1 MEKKEKTIYEKLL
14 AVQNELK
21 APKDKR
27 NNFGGYN
34 YRSCE
39 SILEAVKPLLQEQG
53 LMLTIKDEV
62 VNIGDRYYVRAT
74 VLLDDIS
81 SNGEIAITAL
91 AREEEAKKGMDASQ
105 ITGTAS
111 SYARKYALNGLF
123 LIDDTKDA
131 DTDEFHRTTQ
141 ENGQKTNV
149 ATQPNQ
155 PPAKKIALTQ
165 KIVDEK
171 LKFILDQTDTETVKN
186 IWLNLSKMYEINK
199 DTALGGILFKATEN
213 KVLELTK
220 NKENG
225 KNTDTVAS
233 GRNQYA
239 CENRNNGK

>member
-1 MEKKEKTIYEKLL
+1 MEKKEKTIYEKVLT
-14 AVQNELK
+14 VQNELK

-39 SILEAVKPLLQEQG
+39 GILEAVKPLLQEQG

-141 ENGQKTNV
+141 ENGQKTNA

-155 PPAKKIALTQ
+155 PPAKKMALTQ

-171 LKFILDQTDTETVKN
+171 LKFILEQTDTETVKN

-225 KNTDTVAS
+225 KNTDTIAS
-233 GRNQYA
+233 GKN
-239 CENRNNGK
+239 

>member
-34 YRSCE
+34 FRSCE
-39 SILEAVKPLLQEQG
+39 GILEAVKPLLQEQG

-81 SNGEIAITAL
+81 SNGEIAVTAL
-91 AREEEAKKGMDASQ
+91 AREEETKKGMDASQ

-171 LKFILDQTDTETVKN
+171 LKFILEQTDKETVKN
-186 IWLNLSKMYEINK
+186 IYLNLSKMYEINK

-225 KNTDTVAS
+225 KNTDTIAS
-233 GRNQYA
+233 GKN
-239 CENRNNGK
+239 

>member
-34 YRSCE
+34 FRSCE
-39 SILEAVKPLLQEQG
+39 GILEAVKPLLQEQG

-81 SNGEIAITAL
+81 PKGEIAITAL

-171 LKFILDQTDTETVKN
+171 LKFILEQTDKETVKN
-186 IWLNLSKMYEINK
+186 IYLNLSKMYEINK

-225 KNTDTVAS
+225 KNTDTIAS
-233 GRNQYA
+233 GKN
-239 CENRNNGK
+239 

>member
-14 AVQNELK
+14 SVQNELK

-39 SILEAVKPLLQEQG
+39 GILEAVKPLLQAQG

-74 VLLDDIS
+74 ALLDDIS
-81 SNGEIAITAL
+81 SNGEIAVTAL

-171 LKFILDQTDTETVKN
+171 LKFILEQTDAETVKN

-220 NKENG
+220 NK
-225 KNTDTVAS
+225 
-233 GRNQYA
+233 
-239 CENRNNGK
+239 

>member
-34 YRSCE
+34 FRSCE
-39 SILEAVKPLLQEQG
+39 GILEAVKPLLQEQG
-53 LMLTIKDEV
+53 LLLTIKDEV

-74 VLLDDIS
+74 ALLDDIS

-171 LKFILDQTDTETVKN
+171 LKFILEQTDTETVKN

-225 KNTDTVAS
+225 KNTDTIAS
-233 GRNQYA
+233 GKN
-239 CENRNNGK
+239 

>member
-34 YRSCE
+34 YRSCDG
-39 SILEAVKPLLQEQG
+39 ILEAVKPLLQEQG

-171 LKFILDQTDTETVKN
+171 LKFILEQTDTETVKN

-213 KVLELTK
+213 KVLELTQK
-220 NKENG
+220 
-225 KNTDTVAS
+225 
-233 GRNQYA
+233 
-239 CENRNNGK
+239 

>member
-14 AVQNELK
+14 TVQNELK

-39 SILEAVKPLLQEQG
+39 GILEAVKPLLQAQG

-62 VNIGDRYYVRAT
+62 VNIGDRYYVKAT

-111 SYARKYALNGLF
+111 SYARKCALNGLF

-171 LKFILDQTDTETVKN
+171 LKFILEQTDTETVKN

-199 DTALGGILFKATEN
+199 NTALGGILFKATEN
-213 KVLELTK
+213 KILELTQK
-220 NKENG
+220 
-225 KNTDTVAS
+225 
-233 GRNQYA
+233 
-239 CENRNNGK
+239 

>member
-27 NNFGGYN
+27 NSFGGYN

-39 SILEAVKPLLQEQG
+39 GILEAVKPLLQEQG

-123 LIDDTKDA
+123 MIDDTKDA
-131 DTDEFHRTTQ
+131 DTEEFHRTTQ

-171 LKFILDQTDTETVKN
+171 LKFILEQTDTETVKN

-233 GRNQYA
+233 GKN
-239 CENRNNGK
+239 

>member
-39 SILEAVKPLLQEQG
+39 GILEAVKPLLQEQG

-149 ATQPNQ
+149 ATQQNQ

-171 LKFILDQTDTETVKN
+171 LKFILEQTDTETVKN

-225 KNTDTVAS
+225 KNTDTIAS
-233 GRNQYA
+233 GKN
-239 CENRNNGK
+239 

>member
-39 SILEAVKPLLQEQG
+39 GILEAVKPLLQEQG

-131 DTDEFHRTTQ
+131 DTDEFHRTTH

-171 LKFILDQTDTETVKN
+171 LKFILEQTDTETVKN

-225 KNTDTVAS
+225 KNTDTIAS
-233 GRNQYA
+233 GKN
-239 CENRNNGK
+239 

>member
-39 SILEAVKPLLQEQG
+39 GILEAVKPLLQEQG

-171 LKFILDQTDTETVKN
+171 LKFILEQTDTETVKN

-213 KVLELTK
+213 KILELTK
-220 NKENG
+220 NKENE

-233 GRNQYA
+233 GKN
-239 CENRNNGK
+239 

>member
-39 SILEAVKPLLQEQG
+39 GILEAVKPLLQAQG

-62 VNIGDRYYVRAT
+62 VNIGDRYYVQAT

-171 LKFILDQTDTETVKN
+171 LKFILEQTDTDTVKN
-186 IWLNLSKMYEINK
+186 IWMNLSKMYEINK

-213 KVLELTK
+213 KILELTK
-220 NKENG
+220 K
-225 KNTDTVAS
+225 
-233 GRNQYA
+233 
-239 CENRNNGK
+239 

>member
-14 AVQNELK
+14 TVQNELK
-21 APKDKR
+21 APKDKK
-27 NNFGGYN
+27 NTFGGYN

-39 SILEAVKPLLQEQG
+39 GILEAVKPLLQEQG

-171 LKFILDQTDTETVKN
+171 LKFILEQTDKETVKN
-186 IWLNLSKMYEINK
+186 IYLNLSKMYEINK

-225 KNTDTVAS
+225 KNTDTIAS
-233 GRNQYA
+233 GKN
-239 CENRNNGK
+239 

>member
-39 SILEAVKPLLQEQG
+39 GILEAVKPLLQAQG

-91 AREEEAKKGMDASQ
+91 AREEETKKGMDASQ

-155 PPAKKIALTQ
+155 PPSKKIALTQ

-171 LKFILDQTDTETVKN
+171 LKFILEQTDTDTVKN

-220 NKENG
+220 TNEK
-225 KNTDTVAS
+225 
-233 GRNQYA
+233 
-239 CENRNNGK
+239 

>member
-39 SILEAVKPLLQEQG
+39 GILEAVKPLLQEQG

-171 LKFILDQTDTETVKN
+171 LKFILEQTDEETVKN
-186 IWLNLSKMYEINK
+186 IYLNLSKMYEINK

-213 KVLELTK
+213 KILELTK
-220 NKENG
+220 K
-225 KNTDTVAS
+225 
-233 GRNQYA
+233 
-239 CENRNNGK
+239 

>member
-14 AVQNELK
+14 SVQNELK

-27 NNFGGYN
+27 NDFGGFN

-39 SILEAVKPLLQEQG
+39 AILEAVKPLLQEQG

-171 LKFILDQTDTETVKN
+171 LKFILEQTDTETVKN

-220 NKENG
+220 K
-225 KNTDTVAS
+225 
-233 GRNQYA
+233 
-239 CENRNNGK
+239 

>member
-21 APKDKR
+21 APKDKK
-27 NNFGGYN
+27 NTFGGYN

-39 SILEAVKPLLQEQG
+39 GILEAVKPLLQEQG

-62 VNIGDRYYVRAT
+62 VNIGDRYYVKAT
-74 VLLDDIS
+74 ALLDDIS

-171 LKFILDQTDTETVKN
+171 LKFILEQTDKETVKN
-186 IWLNLSKMYEINK
+186 IYLNLSKMYEINK

-213 KVLELTK
+213 KILELTK

-225 KNTDTVAS
+225 KNTDTIAS
-233 GRNQYA
+233 GKN
-239 CENRNNGK
+239 

>member
-39 SILEAVKPLLQEQG
+39 GILEAVKPLLQEQG

-131 DTDEFHRTTQ
+131 DTEEFHRTTQ

-171 LKFILDQTDTETVKN
+171 LKFILEQTDTETVKN

-220 NKENG
+220 K
-225 KNTDTVAS
+225 
-233 GRNQYA
+233 
-239 CENRNNGK
+239 

>member
-1 MEKKEKTIYEKLL
+1 MENKEKTIYEKLL

-27 NNFGGYN
+27 NDFGGFN

-39 SILEAVKPLLQEQG
+39 GILEAVKPLLQEQG

-171 LKFILDQTDTETVKN
+171 LKFILEQTDTETVKN

-225 KNTDTVAS
+225 KNTDTIAS
-233 GRNQYA
+233 GKN
-239 CENRNNGK
+239 

>member
-34 YRSCE
+34 FRSCE
-39 SILEAVKPLLQEQG
+39 GILEAVKPLLREQE

-74 VLLDDIS
+74 ALLVDIS

-171 LKFILDQTDTETVKN
+171 LKFILEQTDTETVKN

-213 KVLELTK
+213 KILELMK

-225 KNTDTVAS
+225 KNTDTIAS
-233 GRNQYA
+233 GKN
-239 CENRNNGK
+239 

>member
-34 YRSCE
+34 FRSCE
-39 SILEAVKPLLQEQG
+39 GILEAVKPLLQAQG
-53 LMLTIKDEV
+53 LMLTIKDDV
-62 VNIGDRYYVRAT
+62 VNIGDRYYVKAT
-74 VLLDDIS
+74 ALLDDIS
-81 SNGEIAITAL
+81 SNGEIAVTAL

-141 ENGQKTNV
+141 ENGQKSNV

-171 LKFILDQTDTETVKN
+171 LKFILEQTDKETVKN
-186 IWLNLSKMYEINK
+186 IYLNLSKMYEINK

-225 KNTDTVAS
+225 KNTDTIAS
-233 GRNQYA
+233 GKN
-239 CENRNNGK
+239 

>member
-27 NNFGGYN
+27 NTFGGYN

-39 SILEAVKPLLQEQG
+39 GILEAVKPLLQEQG

-171 LKFILDQTDTETVKN
+171 LKFILEQTDTETVKN

-225 KNTDTVAS
+225 KNTDTIAS
-233 GRNQYA
+233 GKN
-239 CENRNNGK
+239 

>member
-27 NNFGGYN
+27 NNFGVYN

-39 SILEAVKPLLQEQG
+39 GILEAVKPLLQEQG

-171 LKFILDQTDTETVKN
+171 LKFILEQTDTETVKN

-220 NKENG
+220 K
-225 KNTDTVAS
+225 
-233 GRNQYA
+233 
-239 CENRNNGK
+239 

>member
-34 YRSCE
+34 FRSCE
-39 SILEAVKPLLQEQG
+39 GILEAVKPLLQEQG

-62 VNIGDRYYVRAT
+62 VNIGDRYYVKAT

-171 LKFILDQTDTETVKN
+171 LKFILEQTDAETVKN

-199 DTALGGILFKATEN
+199 NTPLGGILFKATEN
-213 KVLELTK
+213 KILELTK
-220 NKENG
+220 NK
-225 KNTDTVAS
+225 
-233 GRNQYA
+233 
-239 CENRNNGK
+239 

>member
-39 SILEAVKPLLQEQG
+39 GILEAVKPLLQEQG

-81 SNGEIAITAL
+81 SNGEIATTAL

-131 DTDEFHRTTQ
+131 DTDEFRRTTQ

-171 LKFILDQTDTETVKN
+171 LKFILEQTDTETVKN

-213 KVLELTK
+213 KVLELTQK
-220 NKENG
+220 
-225 KNTDTVAS
+225 
-233 GRNQYA
+233 
-239 CENRNNGK
+239 

>member
-39 SILEAVKPLLQEQG
+39 GILEAVKPLLQEQG

-62 VNIGDRYYVRAT
+62 VNIGDRYYVKAT

-171 LKFILDQTDTETVKN
+171 LKFILEQTDKETVKN
-186 IWLNLSKMYEINK
+186 IYLNLSKMYEINK

-225 KNTDTVAS
+225 KNTDTIAS
-233 GRNQYA
+233 GKN
-239 CENRNNGK
+239 

>member
-34 YRSCE
+34 FRSCE
-39 SILEAVKPLLQEQG
+39 GILEAVKPLLQEQE
-53 LMLTIKDEV
+53 LLLTIKDEV

-74 VLLDDIS
+74 ALLVDIS

-149 ATQPNQ
+149 ATQQNQ

-171 LKFILDQTDTETVKN
+171 LKFILEQTDTDTVKN

-213 KVLELTK
+213 KILELMK

-225 KNTDTVAS
+225 KNTDTIAS
-233 GRNQYA
+233 GKN
-239 CENRNNGK
+239 

>member
-14 AVQNELK
+14 SVQNELK

-39 SILEAVKPLLQEQG
+39 GILEAVKPLLQEQG

-105 ITGTAS
+105 ITGTSS

-171 LKFILDQTDTETVKN
+171 LKFILEQTDTETVKN

-225 KNTDTVAS
+225 KNTDTIAS
-233 GRNQYA
+233 GKN
-239 CENRNNGK
+239 

>member
-14 AVQNELK
+14 IVQNELK

-39 SILEAVKPLLQEQG
+39 GILEAVKPLLQAQG

-81 SNGEIAITAL
+81 SNGEIAVTAL

-171 LKFILDQTDTETVKN
+171 LKFILEQTDAETVKN

-220 NKENG
+220 NK
-225 KNTDTVAS
+225 
-233 GRNQYA
+233 
-239 CENRNNGK
+239 

>member
-14 AVQNELK
+14 TVQNELK

-39 SILEAVKPLLQEQG
+39 GILEAVKPLLQAQG
-53 LMLTIKDEV
+53 LMLTIKDEA
-62 VNIGDRYYVRAT
+62 VNIGDRYYVKAT

-81 SNGEIAITAL
+81 SNGEIAVTAL

-141 ENGQKTNV
+141 ENWQKTNV

-171 LKFILDQTDTETVKN
+171 LKFILEQTDTETVKN

-225 KNTDTVAS
+225 KNTDTIAS
-233 GRNQYA
+233 GKN
-239 CENRNNGK
+239 

>member
-53 LMLTIKDEV
+53 LMLTIKDDV

-171 LKFILDQTDTETVKN
+171 LKFILEQTDKETVKN
-186 IWLNLSKMYEINK
+186 IYLNLSKMYEINK

-225 KNTDTVAS
+225 KNTDTIAS
-233 GRNQYA
+233 GKN
-239 CENRNNGK
+239 

>member
-21 APKDKR
+21 APKDKK
-27 NNFGGYN
+27 NTFGGYN

-39 SILEAVKPLLQEQG
+39 GILEAVKPLLQEQG

-171 LKFILDQTDTETVKN
+171 LKFILEQTDKETVKN
-186 IWLNLSKMYEINK
+186 IYLNLSKMYEINK

-213 KVLELTK
+213 KILELTK

-225 KNTDTVAS
+225 KNTDTIAS
-233 GRNQYA
+233 GKN
-239 CENRNNGK
+239 

>member
-14 AVQNELK
+14 SVQNELK

-39 SILEAVKPLLQEQG
+39 GILEAVKPLLQEQG

-131 DTDEFHRTTQ
+131 DTDEFHRTTH

-171 LKFILDQTDTETVKN
+171 LKFILEQTDTETVKN

-225 KNTDTVAS
+225 KNTDTIAS
-233 GRNQYA
+233 GKN
-239 CENRNNGK
+239 

>member
-1 MEKKEKTIYEKLL
+1 MEKKEKTFYEKLL
-14 AVQNELK
+14 TVQNELK

-27 NNFGGYN
+27 NNFGEYN

-39 SILEAVKPLLQEQG
+39 GILEAVKPLLQAQG

-62 VNIGDRYYVRAT
+62 VNIGDRYYVKAT

-81 SNGEIAITAL
+81 SNGEIAVTAL
-91 AREEEAKKGMDASQ
+91 AREEEEKKKMDASQ

-171 LKFILDQTDTETVKN
+171 LKFILEQTDTETVKN

-220 NKENG
+220 K
-225 KNTDTVAS
+225 
-233 GRNQYA
+233 
-239 CENRNNGK
+239 